1 MSYWI
6 EGLFEQWW
14 SKKSFYCKERD
25 IFVPVWAIKNLKY
38 FDDSHTDYEKII
50 YKRVEIIE
58 RFVLKQAED
67 LENYIKGKHN
77 MGQKEF
83 WYTKRF
89 LEALNIPLTDL
100 IKDKEDKLIQEILA
114 PPTGLP

>member
-1 MSYWI
+1 MEYWI
-6 EGLFEQWW
+6 EGVFKQWW
-14 SKKSFYCKERD
+14 SKKSFYCEGRD
-25 IFVPVWAIKNLKY
+25 VFVPVWAIKNLKY
-38 FDDSHTDYEKII
+38 FDESHTDYEKII
-50 YKRVEIIE
+50 EGRVEIIE

-67 LENYIKGKHN
+67 LENYLKGKNN

-89 LEALNIPLTDL
+89 LEALNVPLEDLLINKEDEL
-100 IKDKEDKLIQEILA
+100 IKHIL